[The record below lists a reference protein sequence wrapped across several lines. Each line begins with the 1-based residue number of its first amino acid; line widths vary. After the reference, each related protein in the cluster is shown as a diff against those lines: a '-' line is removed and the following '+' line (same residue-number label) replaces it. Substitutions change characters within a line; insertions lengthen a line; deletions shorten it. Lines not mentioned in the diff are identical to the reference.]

1 MRQLHTQLFAS
12 SYIWLAYIFET
23 SYSTVVTSVNKKSAK
38 NQCRPIRIREID
50 GVSLS
55 DVLYE
60 WVKVYQIRF
69 IKLSKYVSKFYLA
82 RINRENTKTM
92 LKI

>member
-1 MRQLHTQLFAS
+1 MM
-12 SYIWLAYIFET
+12 
-23 SYSTVVTSVNKKSAK
+23 TSVSKILAK
-38 NQCRPIRIREID
+38 NQYQQIRTREID